1 MVLQVG
7 DRAPDFQLED
17 ANSTTWQL
25 SKLKGQRVVLYF
37 YPRDNTPGCT
47 KQACGFRDEY
57 TQFTEQEILVFG
69 ISKDDSKSHQKFID
83 KYQLPFTL
91 LSDPDVKVATAYDSY
106 GLKKFMGKESMGIIR
121 NTFVISPTG
130 IIEKIYRKLKPELHA
145 SQILSDLSLME

>member
-7 DRAPDFQLED
+7 DRAPDLQLED
-17 ANSTTWQL
+17 SEGKTWQL

-57 TQFTEQEILVFG
+57 AKFTEQEILVFG
-69 ISKDDSKSHQKFID
+69 ISKDDGKSHQKFIN

-91 LSDPDVKVATAYDSY
+91 LSDPEAKVATAYDSF
-106 GLKKFMGKESMGIIR
+106 GLKKFMGKEFMGIIR

-130 IIEKIYRKLKPELHA
+130 TIEKIYRKLKPELHA
-145 SQILSDLSLME
+145 SQILSDLS

>member
-7 DRAPDFQLED
+7 DRAPDLQLED
-17 ANSTTWQL
+17 AEGKTWQL

-57 TQFTEQEILVFG
+57 AKFTEQEILVFG
-69 ISKDDSKSHQKFID
+69 ISKDDGKSHQKFIN

-91 LSDPDVKVATAYDSY
+91 LSDPEAKVATAYDSF
-106 GLKKFMGKESMGIIR
+106 GLKKFMGKEFMGIIR

-130 IIEKIYRKLKPELHA
+130 TIEKIYRKLKPELHA
-145 SQILSDLSLME
+145 SQILSDLS

>member
-17 ANSTTWQL
+17 AEGKTWQL
-25 SKLKGQRVVLYF
+25 TKLKGQRVVLYF

-57 TQFTEQEILVFG
+57 AKFTEQEILVFG
-69 ISKDDSKSHQKFID
+69 ISKDDGKSHQKFIN

-91 LSDPDVKVATAYDSY
+91 LSDPEAKVATAYDSF
-106 GLKKFMGKESMGIIR
+106 GLKKFMGKEFMGIIR

-130 IIEKIYRKLKPELHA
+130 TIEKIYRKLKPELHA
-145 SQILSDLSLME
+145 SQILSDLS

>member
-7 DRAPDFQLED
+7 DRSPDFQLED
-17 ANSTTWQL
+17 ANSKTWQL
-25 SKLKGQRVVLYF
+25 SKLKGQRIVLYF

-57 TQFTEQEILVFG
+57 AQFTEQEILVFG

-83 KYQLPFTL
+83 KYQLPFIL

-106 GLKKFMGKESMGIIR
+106 GLKKFMGKESMGMIR

-145 SQILSDLSLME
+145 SQILSDL